1 MIISQIK
8 LIIKNRLAT
17 YAKHAKVTHAIHD
30 ITSYHD
36 YKIVN
41 VIQEFHMTTI
51 TLSHLYI

>member
-41 VIQEFHMTTI
+41 VVQEFLMTTI
-51 TLSHLYI
+51 TLSHLYV